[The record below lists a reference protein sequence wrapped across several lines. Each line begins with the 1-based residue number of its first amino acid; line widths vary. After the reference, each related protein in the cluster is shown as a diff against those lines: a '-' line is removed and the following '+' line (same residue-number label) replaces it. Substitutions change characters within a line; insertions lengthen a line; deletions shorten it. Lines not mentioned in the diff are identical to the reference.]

1 VLSLGPRLWDDY
13 VWGKQTFHQLSTTYD
28 KSIPWIAQQLEVY
41 EPPVRPLIPQP
52 IVLVMDAFYFR
63 RGSGIMLFR
72 AANLHE
78 NLLWFELA
86 YETVSDYLRG
96 IDQLEA
102 QGWTIQAVV
111 CDGRPGVKAA
121 LAPRYPVQ
129 MCQFHQVA
137 IVTRYLTRKPQ
148 LPAAI
153 QLKALVSTLSR
164 TNEATFTAGLTAW
177 YEQWE
182 SFLKE
187 RTVSDL
193 LTKSGKRRWWY
204 THRRIR
210 AAYRSLVANLPY
222 LFTHQ
227 KHPSLGVPN
236 TTNSLDGSISHLRDK
251 LRVHRGLKVAQRT
264 KITGELLKGKSPSKF
279 Q

>member
-1 VLSLGPRLWDDY
+1 MLWDAY
-13 VWGKQTFHQLSTTYD
+13 VWGKQTLGQLSRQFG
-28 KSIPWIAQQLEVY
+28 KSIPWIQQQLQEY
-41 EPPVRPLIPQP
+41 EPPTQVLTPQP
-52 IVLVMDAFYFR
+52 IVLIVDGFFFG

-72 AANLHE
+72 AANLHQ
-78 NLLWFELA
+78 NVLWFEIG
-86 YETVSDYLRG
+86 YETVSDYTKG
-96 IDQLEA
+96 IDRLEQ

-137 IVTRYLTRKPQ
+137 IVTRYLTRNPE

-153 QLKALVSTLSR
+153 QLKALVMTLSR
-164 TNEATFTAGLTAW
+164 TDEATFTAGLTAW
-177 YEQWE
+177 HERWE
-182 SFLKE
+182 AFLKE
-187 RTVSDL
+187 RTVSETR
-193 LTKSGKRRWWY
+193 TKSGKRRWWY

-210 AAYRSLVANLPY
+210 AAYRSLVSNLPY
-222 LFTHQ
+222 LFTY
-227 KHPSLGVPN
+227 KKYPALGIPN

-251 LRVHRGLKVAQRT
+251 LRAHRGLKVAMRT